1 MSLISS
7 EEFHNSNLQTTISQI
22 ELISPL
28 ENEIK
33 PYFLKTTKSGHL
45 YNHPIHTAFN
55 KTNLGSIPSKIE
67 TTLIKS
73 PIKKIY
79 SIFNPKENYESTTI
93 YNPSSFNKN
102 SVSFSKKGLGNG
114 FISKSQR
121 FDNLYKEKFKP
132 GPCEYSKDKLT
143 IMNNI
148 KKSIFCKGLFNN
160 KENHS
165 ILPKK
170 NFPGPCDYNPKFFES
185 DNFKNEKNSYF
196 FISESERFKNFLNFN
211 LNPGPGKYFDKILEF
226 GKKNN
231 KENYFFKGNIKKKDN
246 PIKRLKIDVGD
257 YEKSNFK
264 LVDKKGD
271 INTNWKNINC
281 KISGNEYEYNFQNK
295 NNEKENKVF
304 QKFEPEKYN
313 NKSKENEKFNEE
325 NENKNKN
332 KNFNYKLFE
341 NIYIPINPNSNQK
354 NDLFKLYS
362 PRWKKKSKYN
372 TESKFSPPGP
382 AYYNPKLPKNKISF
396 NLNDKDFIYT
406 NGISFDKIKKL

>member
-7 EEFHNSNLQTTISQI
+7 EELQNSNLQTTISQI
-22 ELISPL
+22 ELINPK
-28 ENEIK
+28 ETEIK
-33 PYFLKTTKSGHL
+33 SYFLKTTKSGHL
-45 YNHPIHTAFN
+45 YNHPIHTAFT

-67 TTLIKS
+67 RTLIKS

-79 SIFNPKENYESTTI
+79 SIFNPKPNNESTTI

-165 ILPKK
+165 ILPKN
-170 NFPGPCDYNPKFFES
+170 NFPGPCDYNPKFL
-185 DNFKNEKNSYF
+185 KVIILKMRK
-196 FISESERFKNFLNFN
+196 ILIFLFLKVKDLKIFVNFN

-304 QKFEPEKYN
+304 QKFQPEKYN
-313 NKSKENEKFNEE
+313 NKLKKM
-325 NENKNKN
+325 KNLMK
-332 KNFNYKLFE
+332 KMKIKIKMNFNYKIFE
-341 NIYIPINPNSNQK
+341 NLYIPINPNSNQK
-354 NDLFKLYS
+354 NDLFTLYS
-362 PRWKKKSKYN
+362 PRWKKKPKYN

-406 NGISFDKIKKL
+406 NGISFDQIKKL